1 MHVCTHPRVHV
12 CTRALSAWG
21 EWRPPQQQRAELVAR
36 VRADVGAFANFRR
49 ALIVERL
56 PKTRSG
62 KILRTALRRLAAG
75 DHVDPP
81 STIDDPAILPEI
93 AALLQSAGIA
103 PA

>member
-1 MHVCTHPRVHV
+1 MRRRWRRNWS
-12 CTRALSAWG
+12 RACVPTLAPS
-21 EWRPPQQQRAELVAR
+21 RT
-36 VRADVGAFANFRR
+36 RR

-93 AALLQSAGIA
+93 AALRSAGI
-103 PA
+103 PG